1 MVSQAVIHDRPEFKY
16 RGLMIDTSRNFI
28 PVKHLRRMVDA
39 MSMNKLNILHWH
51 ITDTNSFPFFS
62 KSVPQVN
69 RQLISQVGFNLII
82 VKAIIQW

>member
-1 MVSQAVIHDRPEFKY
+1 
-16 RGLMIDTSRNFI
+16 MIDTSRNFI